1 MDQAQKSLNG
11 KISPTPATPRKTRWP
26 RCARAPTRSPSRC
39 RAANTGQDNGQE
51 DPLGRGPTGPGSGVK
66 LPDANAL
73 ARARDILQELR
84 RRAGERGRPPQ
95 ELDYID
101 RLLREF

>member
-1 MDQAQKSLNG
+1 M
-11 KISPTPATPRKTRWP
+11 RW
-26 RCARAPTRSPSRC
+26 PSRC
-39 RAANTGQDNGQE
+39 RAAISTARKARKIRWAA
-51 DPLGRGPTGPGSGVK
+51 GRSARQQASR
-66 LPDANAL
+66 LPDANDL

-101 RLLREF
+101 RLLKEF